1 MRQSNCQSYRQNQ
14 NYVDMRKTR
23 ALIILAFSLLAGSCQ
38 APQPTFGSSTSV
50 PKRPK
55 NVILMIGD
63 GMGLAQISAAM
74 YHNKNKLHLERM
86 PVIGFH
92 KSHAADNLITDSAA
106 GATAFATGEKTF
118 VGAIGMNKDS
128 TVMRTI
134 LEQAEDRG
142 LATGLVATSTI
153 VHATPA
159 SFIAHQHSREMYE
172 EIAADFLNVDID
184 LLIGGGKYYFDNREK
199 DDRNLYMELVEKGY
213 MVDDYF
219 KTDFFTVKPDLTRNF
234 AFFTAN
240 KQPLTAAA
248 GRKYLPYAS
257 KLAVDFLSGRSKKGF
272 FLMIEGSQ
280 IDWGGHAND
289 GEMIIEEV
297 LDFDRAIQRVLRF
310 AERDGETLV
319 VITADHETGGMAINP
334 GSAFGDIKAAFNT
347 NGHTATMVPVFAFG
361 PYAENFAGIYEN
373 VEIYHKMKDALGF
386 SELPVEAITTT
397 SSR

>member
-1 MRQSNCQSYRQNQ
+1 
-14 NYVDMRKTR
+14 
-23 ALIILAFSLLAGSCQ
+23 
-38 APQPTFGSSTSV
+38 
-50 PKRPK
+50 
-55 NVILMIGD
+55 MIGD

-74 YHNKNKLHLERM
+74 YHNKNKLHMERM

-92 KSHAADNLITDSAA
+92 KSYAADNLITDSAA
-106 GATAFATGEKTF
+106 GATAFACGQKTF

-128 TVMRTI
+128 VVMRTI
-134 LEQAEDRG
+134 LEQAEDNG
-142 LATGLVATSTI
+142 LATGLIATSTI

-172 EIAADFLNVDID
+172 EIAADFLDVDID
-184 LLIGGGKYYFDNREK
+184 LIIGGGKYYFDNREK
-199 DDRNLYMELVEKGY
+199 DDRNLYQELIDKGY

-219 KTDFFTVKPDLTRNF
+219 KTDFFTVKPDITRNF

-248 GRKYLPYAS
+248 GRKYLPFAS
-257 KLAVDFLSGRSKKGF
+257 RLAVDFLNGRSKKGF

-289 GEMIIEEV
+289 GEMVIEEV

-319 VITADHETGGMAINP
+319 IITADHETGGLAINP
-334 GSAFGDIKAAFNT
+334 GSSFGDIKAAFNT
-347 NGHTATMVPVFAFG
+347 NGHTATMVPVFAYG
-361 PYAENFAGIYEN
+361 PYSELFAGIYEN
-373 VEIYHKMKDALGF
+373 VEIYAKMKEALGF
-386 SELPVEAITTT
+386 TDPATLEPIAT
-397 SSR
+397 SR